1 MNAVADL
8 STRDV
13 SFFPRPA
20 KPLTSYRK
28 YWAARF
34 GTAKFL
40 PMSRAEMDVLGW
52 DSCDIILVTGDA
64 YVDHPSFGMAVI
76 GRMLEAQGFRVGIIA
91 QPDWQSAEAFKV
103 LGKPNLFWGVTAGNM
118 DSMINRYTA
127 DRKIRTD
134 DAYTPGDIGGKR
146 PDRAAIV
153 YSQRCREAFKDV
165 PIILGGIEG
174 SLRRIAHYDYWSDK
188 VRRSIVVDAKCD
200 LLLYGNAERAI
211 VEIAHRL
218 GAREPVQQITD
229 VRGTAF
235 VRRPDDASGKGW
247 FEIDST
253 QVDMPGRV
261 EDHVNPYLTT
271 SEAAAAQGSSCSSD
285 LGEKLPQNNIIN
297 AINNVSNNAINTRTI
312 ASNNSDSSVG
322 INIQPLKFV
331 QNPNLAAKKALK
343 AAEAAQSAAAALAAT
358 QLASQVAMAT
368 PRAPGTGKLAVPPRD
383 KSVIRLPSFEQVK
396 SDPILYAHAN
406 RVLHLETNPGNA
418 RALVQAHGE
427 GVTARDVWITAP
439 PIPLT
444 TPEMD
449 FVFDL
454 PYARSP
460 HPAYAD
466 ENGSHDHAT
475 KIPAWEMIRFSVN
488 IMRGCFGGCTFCS
501 ITEHEGRII
510 QSRSEDSV
518 IKELEDIRDKVKGF
532 TGTISDLGGPTAN
545 MYRIG
550 CKTPEIE
557 AACRKPSCVYPGI
570 CSNLNTSHAP
580 LIKMYRRAR
589 ALKGVKKILISSG
602 LRYDLA
608 VQSPEYVKELVT
620 HHVGGYLKIAPEHT
634 EQGPL
639 TKMMKPGIGS
649 YDKFK
654 QMFDKYS
661 LEAGKKQFLVPYF
674 IAAHPGTSDE
684 DMMHLAQWLKKN
696 GFRAD
701 QVQTFYPSPMA
712 TATAMYH
719 SNRNPLRRV
728 RREAAAEDTV
738 DIVRGEK
745 RRRLHKAF
753 LRYHDPNNWPVLREA
768 LKAMGRADLIGNGKQ
783 HLIPTFQPLGDGG
796 YQSARKKNSTA
807 APVKSSSSKAD
818 AQPVKGRLLTQH
830 TGLPPRRTK

>member
-1 MNAVADL
+1 MNAPV
-8 STRDV
+8 DV
-13 SFFPRPA
+13 SFFARAA

-40 PMSRAEMDVLGW
+40 PTTRKEMDALGW
-52 DSCDIILVTGDA
+52 DSCDVIVVTGDA
-64 YVDHPSFGMAVI
+64 YVDHPSFGMSVI

-91 QPDWQSAEAFKV
+91 QPDWQSAEPFKA
-103 LGKPNLFWGVTAGNM
+103 LGKPNLFFGVTAGNM

-127 DRKIRTD
+127 DRKIRSD
-134 DAYTPGDIGGKR
+134 DAYTPGDVGGSR

-153 YSQRCREAFKDV
+153 YSQRCREAWNDV

-188 VRRSIVVDAKCD
+188 VRRSVVVDAKCD

-218 GAREPVQQITD
+218 AGKETVQQITD

-235 VRRPDDASGKGW
+235 VRRSGDESAEGW
-247 FEIDST
+247 FEINST
-253 QVDMPGRV
+253 SVDEPGRV
-261 EDHVNPYLTT
+261 EAHVNPYLMVSDQAKANGATCAKED
-271 SEAAAAQGSSCSSD
+271 EAEAVA
-285 LGEKLPQNNIIN
+285 
-297 AINNVSNNAINTRTI
+297 
-312 ASNNSDSSVG
+312 
-322 INIQPLKFV
+322 
-331 QNPNLAAKKALK
+331 K
-343 AAEAAQSAAAALAAT
+343 AAEAAASGAPLSLPASVQASVVNPAIKPLTFVPNPALAA
-358 QLASQVAMAT
+358 
-368 PRAPGTGKLAVPPRD
+368 RARIKVPPRD
-383 KSVIRLPSFEQVK
+383 RSVIRLPSYEQVR
-396 SDPILYAHAN
+396 SDPVLYAHAN

-427 GVTARDVWITAP
+427 GATARDVWINPP

-444 TPEMD
+444 TAEMD
-449 FVFDL
+449 HVFDL

-460 HPAYAD
+460 HPSYAD
-466 ENGSHDHAT
+466 ENGSHDGAT

-510 QSRSEDSV
+510 QSRSEDSI
-518 IKELEDIRDKVKGF
+518 IKEVEAIRDSVKGF

-545 MYRIG
+545 MYRVG
-550 CKTPEIE
+550 CKSPEIE
-557 AACRKPSCVYPGI
+557 SACRKPSCVYPGI
-570 CSNLNTSHAP
+570 CPNLNTSHDP
-580 LIKMYRRAR
+580 LIKIYRRAR
-589 ALKGVKKILISSG
+589 ALKGIKKILISSG

-608 VQSPEYVKELVT
+608 VQSPEYVKELVQ

-654 QMFDKYS
+654 QMFEKFS
-661 LEAGKKQFLVPYF
+661 AEAGKKQYLIPYF

-684 DMMHLAQWLKKN
+684 DMMNLAIWLKKN

-712 TATAMYH
+712 TATTMYH
-719 SNRNPLRRV
+719 TNKNPLRKIT
-728 RREAAAEDTV
+728 RESETV
-738 DIVRGEK
+738 DIVRGDK

-753 LRYHDPNNWPVLREA
+753 LRYHDANNWPLLREA
-768 LKAMGRADLIGNGKQ
+768 LKSMGRADLIGNGKQ
-783 HLIPTFQPLGDGG
+783 HLIPTWQPLTDGG
-796 YQSARKKNSTA
+796 YTSARRKNSTA
-807 APVKSSSSKAD
+807 APATATATAKA
-818 AQPVKGRLLTQH
+818 APVKLTPVKPSKGRILTQH
-830 TGLPPRRTK
+830 TGLPPRDNGSAPASRKAAGPVRGSIRKPR

>member
-1 MNAVADL
+1 MNAPI
-8 STRDV
+8 DV
-13 SFFPRPA
+13 SFFARAA

-40 PMSRAEMDVLGW
+40 PTSREEMQALGW
-52 DSCDIILVTGDA
+52 DSCDIIIVTGDA

-91 QPDWQSAEAFKV
+91 QPDWQTAEPYKL
-103 LGKPNLFWGVTAGNM
+103 LGKPNLFFGVTAGNM

-127 DRKIRTD
+127 DRKIRSD
-134 DAYTPGDIGGKR
+134 DAYTPGDVGGKR
-146 PDRAAIV
+146 PDRAALV
-153 YSQRCREAFKDV
+153 YSQRCREAYKEV
-165 PIILGGIEG
+165 PIVLGGIEG

-188 VRRSIVVDAKCD
+188 VRRSVVVDAKCD

-218 GAREPVQQITD
+218 AAKEPIANITD

-235 VRRPDDASGKGW
+235 IRRQGDETAQGW

-253 QVDMPGRV
+253 NVDAPGRV
-261 EDHVNPYLTT
+261 EAHVNPYLMISEQAKEQGATCARED
-271 SEAAAAQGSSCSSD
+271 EAADVAVKAEAAGSPV
-285 LGEKLPQNNIIN
+285 LKAKTPPLANP
-297 AINNVSNNAINTRTI
+297 AIK
-312 ASNNSDSSVG
+312 
-322 INIQPLKFV
+322 PLTFV
-331 QNPNLAAKKALK
+331 QNPSLPSM
-343 AAEAAQSAAAALAAT
+343 Q
-358 QLASQVAMAT
+358 
-368 PRAPGTGKLAVPPRD
+368 GKIKVPPRD
-383 KSVIRLPSFEQVK
+383 RSVIRLPSYEQVR
-396 SDPILYAHAN
+396 SDAVLYAHAN

-427 GVTARDVWITAP
+427 GVTARDVWINPP

-444 TPEMD
+444 TVEMD
-449 FVFDL
+449 YVFDL

-460 HPAYAD
+460 HPIYAD

-518 IKELEDIRDKVKGF
+518 IREIEAIRDTVKGF
-532 TGTISDLGGPTAN
+532 TGAISDLGGPTAN

-550 CKTPEIE
+550 CKSVEIE

-570 CSNLNTSHAP
+570 CSNLNTDHAP

-589 ALKGVKKILISSG
+589 ALKGIKKILISSG
-602 LRYDLA
+602 VRYDLA
-608 VQSPEYVKELVT
+608 VESPEYVKELVS

-654 QMFDKYS
+654 QMFEKYS
-661 LEAGKKQFLVPYF
+661 LEAGKKQFLIPYF

-684 DMMHLAQWLKKN
+684 DMMNLAIWLKKS

-719 SNRNPLRRV
+719 TNLNPLRKITRDS
-728 RREAAAEDTV
+728 ETV
-738 DIVRGEK
+738 DIVRGDK

-753 LRYHDPNNWPVLREA
+753 LRYHDANNWPLLREA
-768 LKAMGRADLIGNGKQ
+768 LKTMGRSDLIGNGKH
-783 HLIPTFQPLGDGG
+783 HLIPTFQPLTDGG
-796 YQSARKKNSTA
+796 YTSARKKNSTTS
-807 APVKSSSSKAD
+807 PTKAT
-818 AQPVKGRLLTQH
+818 PIVKGRLLTRH
-830 TGLPPRRTK
+830 TGLPPLALGAAGSSKPTGPKASKRR

>member
-1 MNAVADL
+1 MNAPV
-8 STRDV
+8 DV
-13 SFFPRPA
+13 SFFARAA
-20 KPLTSYRK
+20 KPLTSYRP
-28 YWAARF
+28 YWAKRF
-34 GTAKFL
+34 GTAPFL
-40 PMSRAEMDVLGW
+40 PMSRAEMEKLGW
-52 DSCDIILVTGDA
+52 DSCDIVLVTGDA

-76 GRMLEAQGFRVGIIA
+76 GRTLEAQGFRVGIIA
-91 QPDWQSAEAFKV
+91 QPDWQSAEPFKV

-127 DRKIRTD
+127 DRKIRSD

-188 VRRSIVVDAKCD
+188 VRRSIVVDSKCD
-200 LLLYGNAERAI
+200 LLLYGNAERAL
-211 VEIAHRL
+211 VEVAHRIA
-218 GAREPVQQITD
+218 AREPVEQITD

-235 VRRPDDASGKGW
+235 VRRPDDESGKGW

-253 QVDMPGRV
+253 TVDEPGRV
-261 EDHVNPYLTT
+261 EAHINPYMTT
-271 SEAAAAQGSSCSSD
+271 SEQAAAQGSTCSKEDGSATD
-285 LGEKLPQNNIIN
+285 SVAGAENNTSATGQNSPNP
-297 AINNVSNNAINTRTI
+297 V
-312 ASNNSDSSVG
+312 
-322 INIQPLKFV
+322 IQPIQFV
-331 QNPNLAAKKALK
+331 ANPALK
-343 AAEAAQSAAAALAAT
+343 A
-358 QLASQVAMAT
+358 
-368 PRAPGTGKLAVPPRD
+368 KLKVPPRE
-383 KSVIRLPSFEQVK
+383 KSVIRLPSYEQVK
-396 SDPILYAHAN
+396 SDPVLYAHAN

-427 GVTARDVWITAP
+427 GVTARDVWINPP

-444 TPEMD
+444 TAEMD
-449 FVFDL
+449 YVFDL
-454 PYARSP
+454 PYARGP
-460 HPAYAD
+460 HPSYAD
-466 ENGSHDHAT
+466 ENGSHDGAT
-475 KIPAWEMIRFSVN
+475 KIPAWEMIRFSIN

-510 QSRSEDSV
+510 QSRSEDS
-518 IKELEDIRDKVKGF
+518 IIQEIEDIRDKVKGF

-545 MYRIG
+545 MYRLG
-550 CKTPEIE
+550 CRSPEIE

-570 CSNLNTSHAP
+570 CQNLTTDHGP
-580 LIKMYRRAR
+580 LIKIYRRGR
-589 ALKGVKKILISSG
+589 ALKGIKKILIGSG

-608 VQSPEYVKELVT
+608 VKSPEYVKELVQ

-639 TKMMKPGIGS
+639 SKMMKPGIGN
-649 YDKFK
+649 YERFK
-654 QMFDKYS
+654 QMFEKFS
-661 LEAGKKQFLVPYF
+661 EEAGKKQFLIPYF

-684 DMMHLAQWLKKN
+684 DMMHLAIWLKKN

-719 SNRNPLRRV
+719 SGRNPLTRV
-728 RREAAAEDTV
+728 RRQMRDEAEETV

-753 LRYHDPNNWPVLREA
+753 LRYHDPNNWPLLREA
-768 LKAMGRADLIGNGKQ
+768 LKAMGRADLIGNGKH
-783 HLIPTFQPLGDGG
+783 HLIPTFQPLTDGG
-796 YQSARKKNSTA
+796 YQSARRKNSTPVGQKAVA
-807 APVKSSSSKAD
+807 AKPQGQAAKPG
-818 AQPVKGRLLTQH
+818 QPQKGRLLTQH
-830 TGLPPRRTK
+830 TGLPPRVTGSGKPSFKAAARKPR